1 MAPRIRRNH
10 FFMPI
15 SHAIGGPASPA
26 ASHEYPRATL
36 QGKVPAR
43 ILKDKKADDE
53 GLSYAE
59 FASPRHQVRNSPSA
73 TRHERFTHRPAG

>member
-1 MAPRIRRNH
+1 
-10 FFMPI
+10 
-15 SHAIGGPASPA
+15 
-26 ASHEYPRATL
+26 L